1 MKPMV
6 LGTAAEGASY
16 EALSCGEVHRKSSP
30 NKNGIGGMLGQV
42 IYIYIKIFCCL
53 ILFVYCRFV
62 SNVDV

>member
-42 IYIYIKIFCCL
+42 IYIYIL
-53 ILFVYCRFV
+53 IYSPV
-62 SNVDV
+62 